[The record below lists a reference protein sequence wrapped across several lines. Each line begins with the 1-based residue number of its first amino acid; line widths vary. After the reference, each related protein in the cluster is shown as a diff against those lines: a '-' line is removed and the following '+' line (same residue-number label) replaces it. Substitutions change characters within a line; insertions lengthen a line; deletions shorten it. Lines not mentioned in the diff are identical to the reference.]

1 MGIVN
6 NIQKKNMAK
15 SVTFISTLTPEWYF
29 MSKPLTSIGAR
40 ENIDEETAK
49 TVMNY
54 AAAKGSNQTREMLQA
69 QAPLLDKIAS
79 LVLKSHQNDE
89 GRH

>member
-40 ENIDEETAK
+40 ENIDWETTK

-54 AAAKGSNQTREMLQA
+54 PAA
-69 QAPLLDKIAS
+69 IAS
-79 LVLKSHQNDE
+79 I
-89 GRH
+89 GRERGTIMSLLNLTDTKKWPN

>member
-40 ENIDEETAK
+40 ENVDWETTK
-49 TVMNY
+49 TVMNLIL
-54 AAAKGSNQTREMLQA
+54 LQ
-69 QAPLLDKIAS
+69 
-79 LVLKSHQNDE
+79 
-89 GRH
+89 

>member
-40 ENIDEETAK
+40 ENVDWETTK

-54 AAAKGSNQTREMLQA
+54 PAA
-69 QAPLLDKIAS
+69 IAS
-79 LVLKSHQNDE
+79 IGRQRGTIMSLLNLNDTKKWPN
-89 GRH
+89 